1 MTKKKLICL
10 LLPLLVLMLTSTGC
24 QYWDNLTN
32 SGSGSGSSSSANAET
47 GSTAQTVQP
56 AHGPATVNLMQR
68 TPFNGRDLNPA
79 FWKEMEG
86 YCLAGP
92 TQLVLADLNAAPDQ
106 MTRAGFPGFWK
117 AQLYALATTYAGM
130 NWSPSVIDLKDLYQQ
145 RGEINAWWSRYVG
158 AIVQLMQKAP
168 QTTALIIVNDGPD
181 RVGFRLGP
189 AMQAQMG
196 SVAGRVTLGS
206 TVHESQY

>member
-1 MTKKKLICL
+1 
-10 LLPLLVLMLTSTGC
+10 
-24 QYWDNLTN
+24 
-32 SGSGSGSSSSANAET
+32 
-47 GSTAQTVQP
+47 
-56 AHGPATVNLMQR
+56 MQR
-68 TPFNGRDLNPA
+68 TPFNGQGLDSA
-79 FWKEMEG
+79 FWSKMES
-86 YCLAGP
+86 YCKAGP
-92 TQLVLADLNAAPDQ
+92 TQLILADLEAVPNQ

-130 NWSPSVIDLKDLYQQ
+130 NWSPSVIDLRDLYQQ
-145 RGEINAWWSRYVG
+145 RGEINAWWSRYAG

-206 TVHESQY
+206 TVDESQYKLRH